1 MEKIEEYKMEIQ
13 LEIENLKTKDNE
25 EEIKEKVKEYE
36 EKLRKEYEDDK
47 DAKIKVLEI
56 KLECLNELEKREEEQ
71 KLAEELS
78 AQGLG
83 HEEETNG
90 AEVNTTT
97 ENETINY

>member
-78 AQGLG
+78 AQELG
-83 HEEETNG
+83 HEEGTNG
-90 AEVNTTT
+90 AEVNTTI